1 MKTVSDW
8 VGFCF
13 YSSEVLIALCCL
25 SYALVLIAKQRKKKV
40 SDILVM
46 HLCGCEL
53 VTMIFKYCIN
63 CLYYWNKIDK
73 RSDTW
78 YMPLYT
84 ALYVSVY
91 QSVLLIVVDRV
102 LAVYLV
108 LKYKAVVTRKK
119 VAIVYSVIWLVST
132 ATGVTRYFIPYFIF
146 HSRVWLSLD
155 SITTIIIASSYFYI
169 AISVYRRRRALR
181 RDTSHATAPQ
191 LNYQIPLFIICS
203 FILTNPIPNF
213 ILMLHPKLY
222 GIWFQVIWS
231 LNWISDP
238 LVYVI
243 FTKLQ
248 HQKDLKNKQELYKNS
263 NSAQTYQRKR
273 KVSVMTMCNS
283 NIDQI
288 AVIE

>member
-1 MKTVSDW
+1 MTEIRMKTVSDW

-25 SYALVLIAKQRKKKV
+25 SFALVLIAKQRKKKV

-108 LKYKAVVTRKK
+108 LKYKAVVTKK
-119 VAIVYSVIWLVST
+119 KLVIIYIIMWSISI
-132 ATGVTRYFIPYFIF
+132 ATGVTRYFIAR
-146 HSRVWLSLD
+146 SVWLFWD
-155 SITTIIIASSYFYI
+155 NTSIIVIASSYSYI
-169 AISVYRRRRALR
+169 IIAVYRRRRAMNKNTLQQ
-181 RDTSHATAPQ
+181 TAPP
-191 LNYQIPLFIICS
+191 LKFQIPLFIICS
-203 FILTNPIPNF
+203 FILTFLTPDLVVIFNPE
-213 ILMLHPKLY
+213 LY
-222 GIWFQVIWS
+222 CIWFQVIWT

-248 HQKDLKNKQELYKNS
+248 HKKDRKRSTIIYKN
-263 NSAQTYQRKR
+263 AQTSQRNSR
-273 KVSVMTMCNS
+273 VSVITICDS
-283 NIDQI
+283 STDHI
-288 AVIE
+288 AAIE